1 MPSIT
6 RNSKSLKLHFTL
18 VSILFAS
25 ISYGQSINTNWKKD
39 LTVSLDEF
47 LKCTAAATDGNR
59 CTNFI
64 GESLNKVYKINDFY
78 SQKSGR
84 YMTGSEIAKFIKDNE
99 QWSLLGHSYEQTTL
113 ATAQEYANTKKAVVA
128 VYLNASGN
136 GHVAV
141 ITPGELRASGSWG
154 LNVPNAA
161 SFLPTDPQKSFVDK
175 GLSFAF
181 AKNMLKDVMIYGR
194 KY

>member
-1 MPSIT
+1 MSSTT
-6 RNSKSLKLHFTL
+6 RNFKSFKLYFTL
-18 VSILFAS
+18 ASILFTS
-25 ISYGQSINTNWKKD
+25 TSYGQSINTNWKQD
-39 LTVSLDEF
+39 LTASLDEF
-47 LKCTAAATDGNR
+47 LKCTGTMTDGNR

-64 GESLNKVYKINDFY
+64 GESVNKVYKINDFY

-84 YMTGSEIAKFIKDNE
+84 YMTVSEIASLIKDNGK
-99 QWSLLGHSYEQTTL
+99 WSLLGHSYEQTTL
-113 ATAQEYANTKKAVVA
+113 ATAQEYANAKKAVIA
-128 VYLNASGN
+128 VYMNASGN

-161 SFLPTDPQKSFVDK
+161 SFLPTEPQKSFVDK

>member
-1 MPSIT
+1 MVSVV
-6 RNSKSLKLHFTL
+6 RNPRSFKLYFSLAFT
-18 VSILFAS
+18 LFAS
-25 ISYGQSINTNWKKD
+25 TLYGQSINTNWKQD
-39 LTVSLDEF
+39 LSASLDEF
-47 LKCTAAATDGNR
+47 MKCTGAMTDGNR

-64 GESLNKVYKINDFY
+64 GESIYKVYKINDFY
-78 SQKSGR
+78 LQKSKR
-84 YMTGSEIAKFIKDNE
+84 YMTVNEIASFIKDSG

-113 ATAQEYANTKKAVVA
+113 AAAQGHANAKKAVVA
-128 VYLNASGN
+128 VYLNASGI

-141 ITPGELRASGSWG
+141 ITPGELRASGSWD
-154 LNVPNAA
+154 LNVPGAA
-161 SFLPTDPQKSFVDK
+161 SFLPTEPEKSFVDK